1 MVLIIKPFSM
11 LQHSGFITY
20 TMNNIWIRLDVMD
33 HQHVGENSDYSY
45 SNETTTPATTVEL
58 LQLIQSIISH
68 PSIKGAQMN
77 SVISL
82 LLVNLAT
89 TVKAQKPNNNTTE
102 ND

>member
-1 MVLIIKPFSM
+1 
-11 LQHSGFITY
+11 
-20 TMNNIWIRLDVMD
+20 MD
-33 HQHVGENSDYSY
+33 HQHVGENSEHSY

-82 LLVNLAT
+82 LLANIAT
-89 TVKAQKPNNNTTE
+89 TLKAQRPSKNLIVNEQERKKNAK
-102 ND
+102 